1 MLWLLINSLNYC
13 RTFARQKRLLFTNQ
27 RPYTMTHK
35 LFGLKEKSMAQA
47 KTLTDRELRKVL
59 SYISL
64 RKHATRNRAMLLVT
78 HWSGMRVGEVAALR
92 ISDILSADG
101 AIKDE
106 VRLLAEQTK
115 GKHARSVFLPEK
127 LRKELNAYLATI
139 DRSDTTKPL
148 LTQKRDSF
156 TANTLCQHFH
166 WLYKQAGID
175 GASSHSGRRS
185 FITALASKGVGVRVL
200 MALAGQCNIS
210 TTQAYIDI
218 NDENAAARSSWFR
231 VSRNVNLFDV
241 AFPCLGKQPLF
252 GLLPSTDLFEPL
264 TKF

>member
-1 MLWLLINSLNYC
+1 
-13 RTFARQKRLLFTNQ
+13 
-27 RPYTMTHK
+27 
-35 LFGLKEKSMAQA
+35 MAQA

-59 SYISL
+59 SHIAL

-101 AIKDE
+101 VIKDE

-127 LRKELNAYLATI
+127 LRKELNTYLATI

-148 LTQKRDSF
+148 FATQKRDSF

-200 MALAGQCNIS
+200 MELAGHRNIG
-210 TTQAYIDI
+210 TTQAYIDV
-218 NDENAAARSSWFR
+218 NDEMKRCA
-231 VSRNVNLFDV
+231 VELI
-241 AFPCLGKQPLF
+241 
-252 GLLPSTDLFEPL
+252 
-264 TKF
+264 